1 MSGEDLFADGAP
13 PAAREDRSGTVTPPL
28 AERLRPTRLAEVVGQ
43 DQALRS
49 DGALGAMVHAGRLR
63 SLVLWGPPG
72 CGKTTLARLLVREVG
87 GQLLALSAVTAG
99 VADLRRTFEAAD
111 KLRRGGA
118 QPVLFIDEIHRFNKA
133 QQDGLLAQVEDGT
146 ITLIGATTEN
156 PSFAL
161 TSALLSRLEVV
172 VLEPLDDAA
181 LDALLDRAEA
191 LLERA
196 LPLTDEARATLT
208 ALADGDGRYLAT
220 LVEALLEREPEAPLD
235 ERGLLERLAR
245 RRPRYDRDQD
255 QHFNLISALHK
266 AVRGS
271 DPDAA
276 LYWLCRM
283 LEAGEDPRYLAR
295 RLVRMASEDIGL
307 ADPDALPATLAAAE
321 AYERLGSPEGE
332 LALAQATV
340 HLAAAPKSNA
350 VYTAYKAARATAREA
365 GSLPPKPFS
374 VNAPTR
380 LMRELGY
387 AEGYRYDHDA
397 PDGFAA
403 QDHFPLGLAR
413 RTFYRP
419 TTRGAEATIAERLAA
434 LEARRAGGAETG
446 E

>member
-1 MSGEDLFADGAP
+1 VSEDLFGEAAAGEPAPAAGGAP
-13 PAAREDRSGTVTPPL
+13 IPL
-28 AERLRPTRLAEVVGQ
+28 AERLRPKRLADVVGQ
-43 DQALRS
+43 DRALAAE
-49 DGALGAMVHAGRLR
+49 GALGAMVRAGRLR

-72 CGKTTLARLLVREVG
+72 CGKTTLARLLVRETG
-87 GQLLALSAVTAG
+87 GHLLFLSAVTAG
-99 VADLRRTFEAAD
+99 VADLRKTFDAAD
-111 KLRRGGA
+111 KLRRAGA

-133 QQDGLLAQVEDGT
+133 QQDGLLARVEDGT

-172 VLEPLDDAA
+172 VLEALDEAA
-181 LDALLDRAEA
+181 LATLVARAEA
-191 LLERA
+191 LLGRS
-196 LPLTDEARATLT
+196 LPLTPAARDALT

-220 LVEALLEREPEAPLD
+220 LIEALLEREPDAALD
-235 ERGLLERLAR
+235 ERGLLERLQR

-255 QHFNLISALHK
+255 QHFNLVSALHK

-307 ADPDALPATLAAAE
+307 ADPDALPATLAAAQ

-340 HLAAAPKSNA
+340 HLATAPKSNA
-350 VYTAYKAARATAREA
+350 VYVAYKEARAAAREA
-365 GSLPPKPFS
+365 GSLPPKPIS
-374 VNAPTR
+374 VNAPTE

-387 AEGYRYDHDA
+387 ARGYAYDHDA
-397 PDGFAA
+397 PGGFAG
-403 QDHFPLGLAR
+403 QDHFPVGFER

-419 TTRGAEATIAERLAA
+419 VERGAEAPIARRLAEW
-434 LEARRAGGAETG
+434 EAVRRGVEDH

>member
-1 MSGEDLFADGAP
+1 MSGDLFADTTAAAAAP
-13 PAAREDRSGTVTPPL
+13 ATGTAPAPL
-28 AERLRPTRLAEVVGQ
+28 AERLRPQRLADVVGQ
-43 DQALRS
+43 DAALAPE
-49 DGALGAMVHAGRLR
+49 GALGAMVRAGRLR
-63 SLVLWGPPG
+63 SLVLWGPAG
-72 CGKTTLARLLVREVG
+72 CGKTTIARLLVRETG
-87 GQLLALSAVTAG
+87 GHLLFLSAVTAG

-111 KLRRGGA
+111 KLRHAGE

-133 QQDGLLAQVEDGT
+133 QQDGLLARVEDGT
-146 ITLIGATTEN
+146 ITLVGATTEN

-172 VLEPLDDAA
+172 VLEALDPAA
-181 LDALLDRAEA
+181 LGVLVDRAA
-191 LLERA
+191 DLLGRA
-196 LPLTDEARATLT
+196 MPLTAEARTALT

-220 LVEALLEREPEAPLD
+220 LIEALLEREPEAPLD
-235 ERGLLERLAR
+235 ERGLLERLQR

-307 ADPDALPATLAAAE
+307 ADPDALPATLAAAQ

-350 VYTAYKAARATAREA
+350 VHTAYEEARAAAREA
-365 GSLPPKPFS
+365 GSLPPKPVS

-380 LMRELGY
+380 LMRELGHAAGY
-387 AEGYRYDHDA
+387 AYDHDA
-397 PDGFAA
+397 PGGFAG
-403 QDHFPLGLAR
+403 QDHFPVGLER
-413 RTFYRP
+413 RRFYRP
-419 TTRGAEATIAERLAA
+419 VERGGEAPIARRLAEWES
-434 LEARRAGGAETG
+434 LRQGVEDHE
-446 E
+446 

>member
-1 MSGEDLFADGAP
+1 VSGDLFGDDA
-13 PAAREDRSGTVTPPL
+13 PAARCTDATAPAPL
-28 AERLRPTRLAEVVGQ
+28 AERLRPQVLADVVGQ
-43 DQALRS
+43 DQALAP
-49 DGALGAMVHAGRLR
+49 DGALGAMVRAGRLR

-72 CGKTTLARLLVREVG
+72 CGKTTLARLLVQETG
-87 GQLLALSAVTAG
+87 GHLLFLSAVTAG

-111 KLRRGGA
+111 KLRRAGE

-133 QQDGLLAQVEDGT
+133 QQDGLLARVEDGT

-172 VLEPLDDAA
+172 VLEA
-181 LDALLDRAEA
+181 LDRDALTTLIARAEA
-191 LLERA
+191 LLGRT
-196 LPLTDEARATLT
+196 LPLTDDARTALT

-220 LVEALLEREPEAPLD
+220 LIEALLEREPAAALD
-235 ERGLLERLAR
+235 ERALLERLQR

-255 QHFNLISALHK
+255 QHFNLVSALHK

-307 ADPDALPATLAAAE
+307 AEPDALPATLAAAQ

-340 HLAAAPKSNA
+340 HLATAPKSNA
-350 VYTAYKAARATAREA
+350 VYAAYKEARAAAREA
-365 GSLPPKPFS
+365 GSLPPKAVS
-374 VNAPTR
+374 VNAPTA

-387 AEGYRYDHDA
+387 GEGYAYDHDA
-397 PDGFAA
+397 PGGFAG
-403 QDHFPLGLAR
+403 QDHFPEGLER
-413 RTFYRP
+413 RRFYRP
-419 TTRGAEATIAERLAA
+419 VARGAEAPIAERLREW
-434 LEARRAGGAETG
+434 EAIRRGVEDH

>member
-1 MSGEDLFADGAP
+1 VSRDLFGDTP
-13 PAAREDRSGTVTPPL
+13 PPTGPATEAAAVPL
-28 AERLRPTRLAEVVGQ
+28 AERLRPRRLDEVVGQ
-43 DQALRS
+43 DKALAA
-49 DGALGAMVHAGRLR
+49 DGALGAMVRAGRLR

-72 CGKTTLARLLVREVG
+72 CGKTTLARLLVAETG
-87 GQLLALSAVTAG
+87 GRLLFLSAVTAG
-99 VADLRRTFEAAD
+99 VADLRKTFEAAD
-111 KLRRGGA
+111 RLRRAGE

-133 QQDGLLAQVEDGT
+133 QQDGLLARVEDGT

-172 VLEPLDDAA
+172 VLEALDRAA
-181 LDALLDRAEA
+181 LATLVERAEA
-191 LLERA
+191 LLGRG
-196 LPLTDEARATLT
+196 LPLTVEARAALT

-220 LVEALLEREPEAPLD
+220 LIEALLEREPDTPLD
-235 ERGLLERLAR
+235 EPGLLERLQR

-283 LEAGEDPRYLAR
+283 LEAGEDARYLAR

-307 ADPDALPATLAAAE
+307 ADPDALPATLAAAQ

-340 HLAAAPKSNA
+340 HLATAPKSNA
-350 VYTAYKAARATAREA
+350 VYVAYKEARAAAREA
-365 GSLPPKPFS
+365 GSLPPKPIS
-374 VNAPTR
+374 VNAPTQ
-380 LMRELGY
+380 LMRALGH

-397 PDGFAA
+397 PAGFAG
-403 QDHFPLGLAR
+403 QDHFPVGLER
-413 RTFYRP
+413 RRFYRP
-419 TTRGAEATIAERLAA
+419 VERGAEAPIARRLA
-434 LEARRAGGAETG
+434 EWETIRRGVEDH

>member
-1 MSGEDLFADGAP
+1 VLFRSAD
-13 PAAREDRSGTVTPPL
+13 
-28 AERLRPTRLAEVVGQ
+28 VVGQ
-43 DQALRS
+43 DAALAPE
-49 DGALGAMVHAGRLR
+49 GALGAMVRAGRLR
-63 SLVLWGPPG
+63 SLVLWGPAG
-72 CGKTTLARLLVREVG
+72 CGKTTIARLLVRETG
-87 GQLLALSAVTAG
+87 GHLLFLSAVTAG

-111 KLRRGGA
+111 KLRHAGE

-133 QQDGLLAQVEDGT
+133 QQDGLLARVEDGT
-146 ITLIGATTEN
+146 ITLVGATTEN

-172 VLEPLDDAA
+172 VLEALDPAA
-181 LDALLDRAEA
+181 LGVLVDRAA
-191 LLERA
+191 DLLGRA
-196 LPLTDEARATLT
+196 MPLTAEARTALT

-220 LVEALLEREPEAPLD
+220 LIEALLEREPEAPLD
-235 ERGLLERLAR
+235 ERGLLARLQR

-307 ADPDALPATLAAAE
+307 ADPDALPATLAAAQ

-350 VYTAYKAARATAREA
+350 VHTAYEEARAAAREA
-365 GSLPPKPFS
+365 GSLPPKPVS

-380 LMRELGY
+380 LMRELGHAAGY
-387 AEGYRYDHDA
+387 AYDHDA
-397 PDGFAA
+397 PGGFAG
-403 QDHFPLGLAR
+403 QDHFPVGLER
-413 RTFYRP
+413 RRFYRP
-419 TTRGAEATIAERLAA
+419 VERGGEAPIARRLAEWES
-434 LEARRAGGAETG
+434 LRQGVEDHE
-446 E
+446 

>member
-1 MSGEDLFADGAP
+1 MSGDLFADTTAAAAAP
-13 PAAREDRSGTVTPPL
+13 ATGTAPAPL
-28 AERLRPTRLAEVVGQ
+28 AERLRPQRLADVVGQ
-43 DQALRS
+43 DAALAPE
-49 DGALGAMVHAGRLR
+49 GALGAMVRAGRLR
-63 SLVLWGPPG
+63 SLVLWGPAG
-72 CGKTTLARLLVREVG
+72 CGKTTIARLLVRETG
-87 GQLLALSAVTAG
+87 GHLLFLSAVTAG

-111 KLRRGGA
+111 KLRHAGE

-133 QQDGLLAQVEDGT
+133 QQDGLLARVEDGT
-146 ITLIGATTEN
+146 ITLVGATTEN

-172 VLEPLDDAA
+172 VLEALDPAA
-181 LDALLDRAEA
+181 LGVLVDRAA
-191 LLERA
+191 DLLGRA
-196 LPLTDEARATLT
+196 MPLTAEARTALT

-220 LVEALLEREPEAPLD
+220 LIEALLEREPEAPLD
-235 ERGLLERLAR
+235 ERGLLARLQR

-307 ADPDALPATLAAAE
+307 ADPDALPATLAAAQ

-350 VYTAYKAARATAREA
+350 VHTAYEEARAAAREA
-365 GSLPPKPFS
+365 GSLPPKPVS

-380 LMRELGY
+380 LMRELGHAAGY
-387 AEGYRYDHDA
+387 AYDHDA
-397 PDGFAA
+397 PGGFAG
-403 QDHFPLGLAR
+403 QDHFPVGLER
-413 RTFYRP
+413 RRFYRP
-419 TTRGAEATIAERLAA
+419 VERGGEAPIARRLAEWES
-434 LEARRAGGAETG
+434 LRQGVEDHE
-446 E
+446 

>member
-1 MSGEDLFADGAP
+1 MLFRSAD
-13 PAAREDRSGTVTPPL
+13 
-28 AERLRPTRLAEVVGQ
+28 VVGQ
-43 DQALRS
+43 DAALAPE
-49 DGALGAMVHAGRLR
+49 GALGAMVRAGRLR
-63 SLVLWGPPG
+63 SLVLWGPAG
-72 CGKTTLARLLVREVG
+72 CGKTTIARLLVRETG
-87 GQLLALSAVTAG
+87 GHLLFLSAVTAG

-111 KLRRGGA
+111 KLRHAGE

-133 QQDGLLAQVEDGT
+133 QQDGLLARVEDGT
-146 ITLIGATTEN
+146 ITLVGATTEN

-172 VLEPLDDAA
+172 VLEALDPAA
-181 LDALLDRAEA
+181 LGVLVDRAA
-191 LLERA
+191 DLLGRA
-196 LPLTDEARATLT
+196 MPLTAEARTALT

-220 LVEALLEREPEAPLD
+220 LIEALLEREPEAPLD
-235 ERGLLERLAR
+235 ERGLLARLQR

-307 ADPDALPATLAAAE
+307 ADPDALPATLAAAQ

-350 VYTAYKAARATAREA
+350 VHTAYEEARAAAREA
-365 GSLPPKPFS
+365 GSLPPKPVS

-380 LMRELGY
+380 LMRELGHAAGY
-387 AEGYRYDHDA
+387 AYDHDA
-397 PDGFAA
+397 PGGFAG
-403 QDHFPLGLAR
+403 QDHFPVGLER
-413 RTFYRP
+413 RRFYRP
-419 TTRGAEATIAERLAA
+419 VERGGEAPIARRLAEWES
-434 LEARRAGGAETG
+434 LRQGVEDHE
-446 E
+446 